1 MQGLFC
7 VLCVSHCSSDGTLS
21 SALCPLSLLQRYLY
35 SLCLLFLTLSSAPE
49 EKGRS
54 GSASIRS
61 RFQEW
66 GSGLGSDR
74 ARCAS
79 WSSCSARCTSP
90 IVCARIVS
98 TSARLRTRSA
108 ISLARCWIC
117 SGEAGME
124 NSSTRVATISILSGS
139 APSSMETQARA
150 SMSLGTSSCYVGSH
164 TAHATCRRSLLKGI

>member
-7 VLCVSHCSSDGTLS
+7 VLCVGHCSPDGTLS
-21 SALCPLSLLQRYLY
+21 SALCPLGLLQCCLY
-35 SLCLLFLTLSSAPE
+35 GLCLLFLTLSPVPE

-54 GSASIRS
+54 GPAAIRT
-61 RFQEW
+61 RCQEW
-66 GSGLGSDR
+66 GPGLGSDR

-79 WSSCSARCTSP
+79 CSSCSARRTSP

-124 NSSTRVATISILSGS
+124 SSRTRVATISILSGS
-139 APSSMETQARA
+139 APSSMETQAKA
-150 SMSLGTSSCYVGSH
+150 
-164 TAHATCRRSLLKGI
+164 